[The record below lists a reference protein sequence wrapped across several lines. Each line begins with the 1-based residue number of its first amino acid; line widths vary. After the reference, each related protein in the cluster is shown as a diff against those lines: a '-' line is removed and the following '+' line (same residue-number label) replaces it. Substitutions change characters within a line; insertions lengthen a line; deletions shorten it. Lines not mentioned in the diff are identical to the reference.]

1 MTNDPKFDKLA
12 GTTSQKTSLLQESFK
27 SLRIAYTEKD
37 EALSNIIDLAVTPQA
52 LVYLNSS
59 GNRHYLKPIDFISPQ
74 EIKDIKRWVVET
86 VMVMDYGWQ
95 KDGTMLPELIKV
107 IGLDLCILLETIKVA
122 DLVLT
127 KIWST
132 NNFKHICTDPIKNLP
147 NNMLQYEFP
156 GYQYTD
162 LLNDSLWTDEK
173 RIKIVKNQTPYTES
187 EYINKDVFDP
197 PYWKKILRLFLCLY
211 RVSRQMKINLFSIF
225 FIKLGIIR
233 PPIPLLFVVP
243 NKDNSEMLQ
252 YQSSVRLHDYLNILP
267 NEQKKIDNLQAELI
281 NSIEGWFNKNT
292 PEMENI
298 TLYKNIIGKR
308 LTDFIRTRK
317 KLLGAYIKMQSIKS
331 PHPLKMILP
340 SAIGCDVDAWSS
352 MAMKEN
358 GGIVASTQHG
368 GTYGSCYFP
377 CLVFSD
383 MRFNYFFSYHTPEIS
398 PIFNLAQEHGKAEW
412 VRTGSNF
419 LFKIQ
424 QTCGEPPKS
433 IRNILYIMNL
443 CVPFYSANFPWEFVL
458 KQFQVLELLNSYG
471 NKYTIHVKE
480 EQTDTVQRGKYP
492 KLDFINNSPKDI
504 LHKYDLLILESGIST
519 AVLEAA
525 VTNKYLAVFTG
536 AEWEESSKESLDMLS
551 KRAECFDTP
560 DDFLAGLKK
569 ILDDPQTHLAPSKL
583 SSSDFMNTYC
593 NPVSPESYTEIIK
606 KTLELP
612 ELSAKK
618 ILN

>member
-59 GNRHYLKPIDFISPQ
+59 GNRHYLKPVDFISPQ
-74 EIKDIKRWVVET
+74 EIKDVKQWTVET
-86 VMVMDYGWQ
+86 VIAMDYGWQ
-95 KDGTMLPELIKV
+95 KHATILPELIKAV
-107 IGLDLCILLETIKVA
+107 GLDLCILLETIKVA

-132 NNFKHICTDPIKNLP
+132 NNFKHISIDSTEIAP
-147 NNMLQYEFP
+147 NNMLQYEIP

-162 LLNDSLWTDEK
+162 LLNDSLWSNK
-173 RIKIVKNQTPYTES
+173 KKIKVVKDQKIFDSSSYLS
-187 EYINKDVFDP
+187 KDVFDP
-197 PYWKKILRLFLCLY
+197 PYWKKTVSYFLSLY

-225 FIKLGIIR
+225 FIRLGITR
-233 PPIPLLFVVP
+233 PPIPSLFVVP

-252 YQSSVRLHDYLNILP
+252 YQGSVRLHDYLTIVP
-267 NEQKKIDNLQAELI
+267 NEQRKIDNLQTELI
-281 NSIEGWFNKNT
+281 NSIEDWFNKNT
-292 PEMENI
+292 LEMENI

-358 GGIVASTQHG
+358 GGIVASSQHG

-377 CLVFSD
+377 FLLFSD
-383 MRFNYFFSYHTPEIS
+383 MRFNYFFSYHTPEIA

-433 IRNILYIMNL
+433 VRNILYIMNL
-443 CVPFYSANFPWEFVL
+443 CVPFYSANFPWEFIL
-458 KQFQVLELLNSYG
+458 KQLQVLELLNSYG
-471 NKYTIHVKE
+471 DKYIIHIKE
-480 EQTDTVQRGKYP
+480 EQTGTVQRSKYP
-492 KLDFINNSPKDI
+492 KLNFINDSPKDV

-536 AEWEESSKESLDMLS
+536 AEWEESSKEFLNMLS

-560 DDFLAGLKK
+560 DDFLEGLKK
-569 ILDDPQTHLAPSKL
+569 ILDDPQTHLDSSKL
-583 SSSDFMNTYC
+583 SSFDFMNTYC
-593 NPVSPESYTEIIK
+593 NPVSPESYIEIIK

-612 ELSAKK
+612 
-618 ILN
+618 